1 MEKIF
6 FEKLSSEA
14 KALWLNQNIKFN
26 LFSDGETDLL
36 AVCGLNKKD
45 QDAVLPYL
53 KEIKAAL
60 LAEKE
65 WNAKRREKRRESIP
79 GVREYRAAI
88 EALREWQD
96 QIEEEG
102 FDIEADDFD
111 PSDPAL
117 PAKPEVLPYM
127 VLNLFPEAYALMTI
141 EDVARESN
149 QKIKEIGNRYLDAVL
164 DDGMDPVEARKQME
178 KSLKENCP
186 YYEI

>member
-60 LAEKE
+60 LAEKNGMLSAE
-65 WNAKRREKRRESIP
+65 KNAEN
-79 GVREYRAAI
+79 
-88 EALREWQD
+88 
-96 QIEEEG
+96 
-102 FDIEADDFD
+102 
-111 PSDPAL
+111 PSPVYENIAL
-117 PAKPEVLPYM
+117 P
-127 VLNLFPEAYALMTI
+127 
-141 EDVARESN
+141 
-149 QKIKEIGNRYLDAVL
+149 
-164 DDGMDPVEARKQME
+164 
-178 KSLKENCP
+178 
-186 YYEI
+186 